1 MDSIIVRKR
10 GYMRIKLDMNKAY
23 DMVEWDFL
31 ESIMCK
37 IGFAERWI
45 QLILECV
52 QTVTYSVLINDDP

>member
-1 MDSIIVRKR
+1 
-10 GYMRIKLDMNKAY
+10 MRIKLDMNKAY